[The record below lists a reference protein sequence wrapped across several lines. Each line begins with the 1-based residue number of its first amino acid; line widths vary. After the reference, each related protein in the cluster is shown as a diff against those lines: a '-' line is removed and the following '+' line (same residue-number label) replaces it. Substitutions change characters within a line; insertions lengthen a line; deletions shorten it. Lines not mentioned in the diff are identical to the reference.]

1 MSGGIAAFVRD
12 ALGYEPA
19 DPKLFERAFTH
30 SSLARDSYERL
41 EFLGDRVLGLSI
53 AEALY
58 SRYPDEP
65 EGQLSRRYNAL
76 VARETCGEV
85 GRAIGV
91 PALIRLGRQAQ
102 SDNANHGDNVLGDV
116 VEALIGALLIDSGF
130 DTARGFVLKAW
141 GPLLDGQGGAPQHP
155 KSLLQELA
163 AARGLKTPDYT
174 LTARTGAHHSPRFT
188 VTVSVPRLGE
198 ATAEGA
204 SKQEAETAAAA
215 ALLEQLQ

>member
-1 MSGGIAAFVRD
+1 MAAFVRE
-12 ALGYEPA
+12 ALDHEPA

-41 EFLGDRVLGLSI
+41 EFLGDRVLGLTI

-58 SRYPDEP
+58 KRYPNEP

-85 GRAIGV
+85 GRSIGI
-91 PALIRLGRQAQ
+91 PMLIRLGRQARD
-102 SDNANHGDNVLGDV
+102 DNANHGDNVVGDV

-141 GPLLDGQGGAPQHP
+141 GSRLDDQGGAPQHP

-163 AARGLKTPDYT
+163 AARGLKAPEYT
-174 LTARTGAHHSPRFT
+174 LVTRTGAHHAPRFT
-188 VTVSVPRLGE
+188 VTVGVPRLGE
-198 ATAEGA
+198 ASAEGD

-215 ALLEQLQ
+215 ALLEQLK